1 MTDIVR
7 TTRPEGNFVVH
18 AAAGTGKT
26 WLLTSRIIH
35 LLLTGAKPGGILAI
49 TFTRKAA
56 AEIEQRVM
64 ERLLAMASCETDD
77 LRQKLLEIGCQP
89 SADILD
95 EAQTLYETLL
105 VTEHPLKVTTFHAF
119 CQNLLQ
125 RFPLES
131 GLPPGFQIAEN
142 TQQLQDRAWHNF
154 EKNLRHPGQRQC
166 LQSYETLLQLL
177 NNPVTVRNALY
188 DFLRQRNDWLAY
200 TEGETDPGA
209 YAQNKFDLML
219 KTDSVEEGFDP
230 ALHDRLRNR
239 ISRYRQLLTKH
250 PTKPIVKR
258 VQQIDENPLRTL
270 ADFIALNRAGGVF
283 RDSKDQ
289 RRVFASNKTA
299 LKNLGEKGLAEICEL
314 EPLIQQQLDELLE
327 QEKRRTNSEINY
339 AWYRCGQTL
348 LGEYQQ
354 LKSQLEV
361 LDFADLEWR
370 AYCLLNQS
378 EFAHWV
384 QYKLDQR
391 IDHLLI
397 DEFQDT
403 NPTQW
408 HLLRPLLD
416 EMAAGGSDRG
426 RSAFIVGDIKQ
437 SIYRFRR
444 AAPGLFHHANNWLTI
459 NMDAESAS
467 QHKSYRSSPAIIEFV
482 NLIFDQPTDDTGAD
496 HHYRLHDFTTHD
508 AYHQQR
514 WGKVELLPLVKREK
528 PAAADKKTGFRN
540 PLKAPRD
547 RHPSINEQQHQQEA
561 GQIITRIKEL
571 LGQVIS
577 DGDVSRPLHFGDIMI
592 LVRNRTHAPIYETEL
607 RRAGI
612 PFTSASKDQ
621 FLNTLEIK
629 DIRNLLRALLSPF
642 NNLALASALCS
653 PVFSCSHQ
661 AMVELARQPRKWWWQ
676 RLQQSADT
684 DDEHDP
690 VSRAWRLLSSWRDL
704 VDKIPVHDLLDKIF
718 DQANIV
724 NRYRAVAPDH
734 IRPRIAANLEYL
746 LELALQMDSGR
757 YPSLSQFVATLPY
770 LVGDNEAPDTE
781 SDKRVRLMTIHG
793 AKGLEA
799 PVVFLADTARADR
812 DHPASHHTITHWPDD
827 SRKPASFFLVGK
839 KADRDKFSSNAYEAH
854 RLADKREEANL
865 LYVALTRA
873 RHVMFISGCEPRSKD
888 RGWYGFI
895 QSRLNQ
901 EKQTLE
907 QGITGFNISL
917 HEDGDTV
924 SSLVLS
930 FGQPNKHSTAQ
941 EPDTDTKEDFDER
954 LTQAIEVSETPAII
968 SPSRK
973 EEQDKPYSYSENGD
987 SMTARRRGVWLHRM
1001 LELLTDDGNPAKV
1014 KKKLKHASHH
1024 ELDSAEFE
1032 HYWEQATQLLD
1043 NQDLKQ
1049 LMKPKSDYWVRNE
1062 MSVLYRQNGK
1072 SVFGIIDRIIVSDN
1086 QVTVIDYKTHESAT
1100 LDNISDLATPYYTQM
1115 QFYGDGA
1122 NKLWPDKKIRLLL
1135 LFTACAKTVEIPY
1148 PADA

>member
-35 LLLTGAKPGGILAI
+35 LLLTDANPGGILAI

-64 ERLLAMASCETDD
+64 QRLLDMASCEPGN

-89 SADILD
+89 SAGILD
-95 EAQTLYETLL
+95 KARTLYETLL
-105 VTEHPLKVTTFHAF
+105 VTEHPLRVTTFHAF

-142 TQQLQDRAWHNF
+142 TQQLQDLAWRNF
-154 EKNLRHPGQRQC
+154 EKNLRHPKQQKC

-188 DFLRQRNDWLAY
+188 DFLRQRGDWLAFV
-200 TEGETDPGA
+200 EGEADASA
-209 YAQNKFDLML
+209 YAQDKFDLML
-219 KTDSVEEGFDP
+219 QTDSVDEVFDP
-230 ALHDRLRNR
+230 ASCNQLRDR
-239 ISRYRQLLTKH
+239 ITRYRRLLAKH

-258 VQQIDENPLRTL
+258 VQQIDENPLQNP
-270 ADFIALNRAGGVF
+270 ADFVALNRAGGVF
-283 RDSKDQ
+283 RDSKNKQ
-289 RRVFASNKTA
+289 RVFASNKTT
-299 LKNLGEKGLAEICEL
+299 LKNLGDKGLAELCEL
-314 EPLIQQQLDELLE
+314 ETLIQQQLDELLE
-327 QEKRRTNSEINY
+327 QEKRRTNRKINY
-339 AWYRCGQTL
+339 AWYQCGQAL

-354 LKSQLEV
+354 LKLQLEV
-361 LDFADLEWR
+361 LDFTDLEWQ
-370 AYCLLNQS
+370 AYRLLNQS

-408 HLLRPLLD
+408 HLLLPLLD
-416 EMAAGGSDRG
+416 EMAAGQNDRG

-444 AAPGLFHHANNWLTI
+444 AAPGLFHHANNWLAI

-482 NLIFDQPTDDTGAD
+482 NLIFDQPIDDDGVD

-508 AYHQQR
+508 AHHQQR

-528 PAAADKKTGFRN
+528 PAAAEKEAGFRN
-540 PLKAPRD
+540 PLNAPRD
-547 RHPSINEQQHQQEA
+547 HHLNIGEQQHQQEA
-561 GQIITRIKEL
+561 RQIITRVNEM
-571 LGQVIS
+571 LGQTIS
-577 DGDVSRPLHFGDIMI
+577 DDDVSRPLHFGDIMI
-592 LVRNRTHAPIYETEL
+592 LVRSRTHTPIYEAEL

-612 PFTSASKDQ
+612 PFTSASRDQ
-621 FLNTLEIK
+621 FLNALEIK

-642 NNLALASALCS
+642 DNLALASVLRS
-653 PVFSCSHQ
+653 PVFSCSNQ
-661 AMVELARQPRKWWWQ
+661 TMVELARQPHKWWWQ
-676 RLQQSADT
+676 RLQQSADA
-684 DDEHDP
+684 DNKHDP
-690 VSRAWRLLSSWRDL
+690 VSRAWHLLSGWRDL

-724 NRYRAVAPDH
+724 NRYLAITPDN
-734 IRPRIAANLEYL
+734 IRPRIVANLEYL

-781 SDKRVRLMTIHG
+781 SGERVRLMTIHG

-799 PVVFLADTARADR
+799 PVVFLADAAQADR
-812 DHPASHHTITHWPDD
+812 DHPASHHTITRWPDD
-827 SRKPASFFLVGK
+827 SRKPASFFLAGK
-839 KADRDKFSSNAYEAH
+839 KADRDTISNNAYESH

-873 RHVMFISGCEPRSKD
+873 RHVLFISGCEPRSKD

-895 QSRLNQ
+895 ESRLNQ
-901 EKQTLE
+901 ERQTLE
-907 QGITGFNISL
+907 QGMTGFDISL
-917 HEDGDTV
+917 GDENDTT
-924 SSLVLS
+924 SPLILS
-930 FGQPNKHSTAQ
+930 FGQPDKHSTTEKPA
-941 EPDTDTKEDFDER
+941 TDSREDFDDM
-954 LTQAIEVSETPAII
+954 LTRAIEVSETPAII
-968 SPSRK
+968 NPSRK
-973 EEQDKPYSYSENGD
+973 EAQDESYSHGENGD
-987 SMTARRRGVWLHRM
+987 SVIARRRGVWLHRM
-1001 LELLTDDGNPAKV
+1001 LELLTDNNHPDKV
-1014 KKKLKHASHH
+1014 MEKLKHESRI
-1024 ELDSAEFE
+1024 ELDSSEFE
-1032 HYWEQATQLLD
+1032 HYWGQATQLLESK
-1043 NQDLKQ
+1043 NVTQ
-1049 LMKPKSDYWVRNE
+1049 LLKPKGSCWVRNE
-1062 MSVLYRQNGK
+1062 MPVLYRQNGK
-1072 SVFGIIDRIIVSDN
+1072 SIFGIIDRIIVDNN

-1100 LDNISDLATPYYTQM
+1100 SDNIAELAAPYNTQM
-1115 QFYGDGA
+1115 KFYGDGVS
-1122 NKLWPDKKIRLLL
+1122 KLWPDKEVKLLL
-1135 LFTACAKTVEIPY
+1135 LFTTCAETVEIPY
-1148 PADA
+1148 PADT